1 MQKRPFMAVFVFRR
15 FENLRHFTLNWNK
28 FVDIF
33 TRFFVTDVNILKR
46 YEQIMNKNVSTYI
59 KLWLILFDFID
70 I

>member
-1 MQKRPFMAVFVFRR
+1 MQKRPFMPVFVFRR
-15 FENLRHFTLNWNK
+15 FENLWQFTLNWNK